1 MKFNDNTRNLSY
13 NYRQMIKLTNIK
25 KEDNII
31 SLHYFSNDTN
41 QPVQGNIVFDIKERK
56 IISGE
61 ECIDRFDFGKVANII
76 QSYIDEG
83 KEIPETC
90 CRVYF

>member
-1 MKFNDNTRNLSY
+1 MV
-13 NYRQMIKLTNIK
+13 KLTNIK

-31 SLHYFSNDTN
+31 SLHYFSNDVY
-41 QPVQGNIVFDIKERK
+41 PAEEGNICFDIKERK
-56 IISGE
+56 LISGTDV
-61 ECIDRFDFGKVANII
+61 IDRFDFGTVANII

>member
-1 MKFNDNTRNLSY
+1 
-13 NYRQMIKLTNIK
+13 MIKLTNIK

-31 SLHYFSNDTN
+31 SLHYFSDDAY
-41 QPVQGNIVFDIKERK
+41 PSVEGIISFDIKERK
-56 IISGE
+56 LIAGE
-61 ECIDRFDFGKVANII
+61 DCIDRFDFGKVANII